1 MKLNLVL
8 LSLTFILT
16 ISSVKAQSFK
26 TALDY
31 LNFVGEEQTEVTKS
45 MWKYT
50 KAVAHSKRD
59 SKINKRREQ
68 LLKQVAESKKN
79 ITKAK
84 GFDGDDFKNEVL
96 KLININESM
105 LKQDYAE
112 IIDMKAVA
120 EQSYD
125 LMEAYIIAQEMADV
139 KMAESQAEYEKNFLA
154 FAAKHNINIIENES
168 DLSKKMAKSNEVFSY
183 SNKLYLIFFKVYIN
197 EIYLNEAI
205 EKKDVSGIQQNANA
219 LNSAAKEGLE
229 ILKTYEA
236 FGTDK
241 SVILATK
248 KVFDYQI
255 AMTTKDIPKIIEFY
269 VVNEDFEAITKSLEN
284 TPEKKRTKEQID
296 AYNKKV
302 KEINTAVNTY
312 NSTNQSLNN
321 KRQKTYL
328 DYNTAKDKFL
338 DRHVPND

>member
-296 AYNKKV
+296 AYNKKD